1 MKKLIKSVGFSGAL
15 YLLLS
20 SYVPVSAA
28 DTLDVD
34 LKPTDSQ
41 FSVLGDLTLGQII
54 SAAIILVLIIAA
66 IVFFF
71 MLVIGGVRWIMSGG
85 DKAATEAARSQI
97 TAALIGLV
105 IVFAAWAIAQIINV
119 FFGIDIFNLQF
130 SGVS

>member
-1 MKKLIKSVGFSGAL
+1 MRKLIKNTGFLGTL
-15 YLLLS
+15 YLLS
-20 SYVPVSAA
+20 ASFFPVAA
-28 DTLDVD
+28 DTLDVN

-41 FSVLGDLTLGQII
+41 FSGLGDLTLGQII
-54 SAAIILVLIIAA
+54 SAAIVLVLIIAA
-66 IVFFF
+66 IIFFF
-71 MLVIGGVRWIMSGG
+71 MLVIGGVRWIISGG
-85 DKAATEAARSQI
+85 DKASTEAARAQI